1 MHVNGRATA
10 MFKFKLDTIID
21 DRERWMMIIVQHVNL
36 FLWPLRQRCK
46 SVVVH
51 FYDSHADS
59 DQPPLYSCELKIR
72 RSDEKLDTVKA
83 SHGDGLVA
91 IAHAMA
97 RAHRSLSRLPRLQRP
112 PAPETIMTAG
122 RSVRSR

>member
-1 MHVNGRATA
+1 
-10 MFKFKLDTIID
+10 MFKFKLDTMLD
-21 DRERWMMIIVQHVNL
+21 NRERWMMIIVQHVNL

-46 SVVVH
+46 GVVVH
-51 FYDSHADS
+51 FYGSDADS

-72 RSDEKLDTVKA
+72 RTDGKLDTVKA

-91 IAHAMA
+91 IAQAMA
-97 RAHRSLSRLPRLQRP
+97 RAHRSLSRLPRLRP
-112 PAPETIMTAG
+112 PPERSPVPETVTTAG